1 MKSLVQ
7 AFDNLPLILKVLL
20 ALPVIDGLAWG
31 IYRICKG
38 QVIAGIIWIFIGAAI
53 GWLID
58 MVCLLIWRK
67 VTLFA

>member
-1 MKSLVQ
+1 MKSLVE
-7 AFDNLPLILKVLL
+7 AFDKLPLILKVLL
-20 ALPVIDGLAWG
+20 ALPVVDGIAWG

-58 MVCLLIWRK
+58 MVCLLIWQK